1 MISRVRLGVGC
12 ALAAAGIYGLV
23 PNFVRGAYENGIPP
37 VEATFFRTSIIA
49 IAFALAAVVQG
60 ESFRIPRVA
69 LGDFAGQALATLVIS
84 VAYLASVQFI
94 PIGLAVII
102 FFTFP
107 VLIML
112 ASPVVEG
119 KFPGFRRIFVAI
131 VAFSGLVIAIGPSF
145 GELDIRGIG
154 LATAAALGGVV
165 QFFTGRSISR
175 YLTPAVFGSLVHLVI
190 WPATLAVALYV
201 DGGTLHM
208 MPGGTGTATGLYF
221 LFGVAGVYVVA
232 YMLQMS
238 SLRFAPAST
247 VAPFYNLEPVVTT
260 VFAGLLFGERLTSNQ
275 YAGGGIVLAAL
286 VVSSLL
292 GNRENK
298 A

>member
-1 MISRVRLGVGC
+1 MISRVRLGIAC
-12 ALAAAGIYGLV
+12 ALSAAGIYGLV

-37 VEATFFRTSIIA
+37 VEATFFRTSVIA
-49 IAFALAAVVQG
+49 VIFALVAVAQG
-60 ESFRIPRVA
+60 ESLRIPRGA
-69 LGDFAGQALATLVIS
+69 LGAFAGQAVATLLIS

-112 ASPVVEG
+112 AAPAVEG
-119 KFPGFRRIFVAI
+119 KFPGFARIAI
-131 VAFSGLVIAIGPSF
+131 ALLAFAGLVVAIGPSF

-154 LATAAALGGVV
+154 LATAASLGGVA

-201 DGGTLHM
+201 GQGTLQM
-208 MPGGTGTATGLYF
+208 MPGGQGTAAGLYF
-221 LFGVAGVYVVA
+221 LSGVAAVYVVA

-238 SLRFAPAST
+238 SLRFAPASA
-247 VAPFYNLEPVVTT
+247 VAPFYNLEPIVTT
-260 VFAGLLFGERLTSNQ
+260 ACAGLLFGERP
-275 YAGGGIVLAAL
+275 AAFL
-286 VVSSLL
+286 RLPYLKS
-292 GNRENK
+292 K
-298 A
+298 